1 MRTIN
6 AQAYE
11 DLLLNRRPLL
21 DLRAPVEFARG
32 AMPDADSLPLMTD
45 DERAQVGTR
54 YKAEGQAAAIA
65 LGHALV
71 SGEVRS
77 ARLQA
82 WCDWVDAHP
91 DGVLY
96 CFRGGLRSQTVREW
110 LAETGR
116 DVPLVEGGYKA
127 LRRHLIDRLEACAQ
141 TLPPIVIGGRT
152 GTAKTT
158 LIERLPRSV
167 DLEGL
172 ANHRGSAFGRRV
184 GGQPTPIDFEN
195 ALALRLMTLASE
207 GDQAFAIEDESRNVG
222 RLSVPPTLLERMGAA
237 PIALVEM
244 PVAFRVDVTLEAY
257 VVGACNEHVAAYG
270 QETGFKRFAEQL
282 RDSLGRIRKRLG
294 GQRHDEVSKQLED
307 ALAQHGRD
315 GDVDGHRVW
324 IERLLVG
331 YYDPMY
337 DYQLQQKLD
346 RVAFRGT
353 LDAVGDWV
361 SEQVAEQVAEGAPQR
376 RE

>member
-21 DLRAPVEFARG
+21 DLRAPIEFARG
-32 AMPDADSLPLMTD
+32 AMPGADSLPLMTD
-45 DERAQVGTR
+45 DERAPVGTR

-65 LGHALV
+65 LGHELV
-71 SGEVRS
+71 SEDVRS

-82 WCDWVDAHP
+82 WCDWFDAHP

-110 LAETGR
+110 LADTGR

-127 LRRHLIDRLEACAQ
+127 LRRHLIDRLEACAKA
-141 TLPPIVIGGRT
+141 LPPIVIGGRT

-195 ALALRLMTLASE
+195 ALALRLMTLARE

-244 PVAFRVDVTLEAY
+244 PVAFRVDVTLDAY
-257 VVGACNEHVAAYG
+257 IVGACDEHVAAYG
-270 QETGFKRFAEQL
+270 EETGFKRFAEQL

-294 GQRHDEVSKQLED
+294 GKRHDEVSKQLED
-307 ALAQHGRD
+307 ALTRHGRD
-315 GDVDGHRVW
+315 GDVEGHRVW

-361 SEQVAEQVAEGAPQR
+361 AEQTADSAPQR
-376 RE
+376 RN